1 MKQILF
7 LKNIWRGVNDRGKKL
22 SFESNSYLEFHLSCE
37 GDLGEGEAGGWQVR
51 DTAGAQYVLHACMS
65 LFLEYGP

>member
-37 GDLGEGEAGGWQVR
+37 GDLGEGEAGGGRSGTRPGHSMCSMPVCH
-51 DTAGAQYVLHACMS
+51 Y
-65 LFLEYGP
+65 F